1 MSIRTLPPIQH
12 CHPPLSSQQALPARA
27 RLLKRGE
34 RLLEPDV
41 YVACNDDRPVVV
53 KDYRRYRGT
62 PLALAARVLVR
73 HEARMLRRL
82 SGWRHAPALIGMGA
96 LALGMEF
103 IPGATLSESAG
114 PVSRE
119 VFDQLQ
125 AALRKLHAEGI
136 THNDLH
142 GTNVVVS
149 DGVPVLIDFTSAWHT
164 PRWLRHGFI
173 SRQLRRSDWKNLLKL
188 RQRLT
193 GIAPTPEQAARVA
206 EPRWVRRVRGTW
218 KRVYRG
224 SKAAHA

>member
-1 MSIRTLPPIQH
+1 MSTPTLPLIRR
-12 CHPPLSSQQALPARA
+12 SDLPTRA

-41 YVACNDDRPVVV
+41 YVASNDGRPVVV

-62 PLALAARVLVR
+62 LLSPAARLLVR
-73 HEARMLRRL
+73 HEARILQRL

-103 IPGATLSESAG
+103 IPGATLSESAEVG
-114 PVSRE
+114 RE

-125 AALRKLHAEGI
+125 TALRKLHAAGI

-142 GTNVVVS
+142 GTNVVIS
-149 DGVPVLIDFTSAWHT
+149 GGVPVLIDFTSAWHT
-164 PRWLRHGFI
+164 PRWLRHGFL